1 MSLRVGFD
9 MVGVYLG
16 EEVNY
21 KIEPFV
27 LREQEK
33 ELVDG
38 IDSGSEAPFD

>member
-21 KIEPFV
+21 KIESFV
-27 LREQEK
+27 LREQKK

-38 IDSGSEAPFD
+38 IESGSEASFD